1 MNKNYLTDTHFH
13 LDLSDDID
21 KILKESKENCVNNF
35 IISGCDLKGI
45 KEGILTNYFYFYH
58 FIFHTYLIMFEKTLY
73 ILKYMHLLINLLRK
87 HFLTQ

>member
-21 KILKESKENCVNNF
+21 NILKEAKEKGVNNF

-45 KEGILTNYFYFYH
+45 E
-58 FIFHTYLIMFEKTLY
+58 E
-73 ILKYMHLLINLLRK
+73 
-87 HFLTQ
+87 